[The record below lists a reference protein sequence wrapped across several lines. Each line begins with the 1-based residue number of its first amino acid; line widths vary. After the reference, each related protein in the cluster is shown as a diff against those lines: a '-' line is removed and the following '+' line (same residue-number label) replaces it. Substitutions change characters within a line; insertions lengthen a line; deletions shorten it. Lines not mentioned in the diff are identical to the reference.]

1 MGDRAGTVLQAWRT
15 WLVQN
20 NTDITVALLL
30 VLGARRLA
38 TRSPFRTPI
47 SLTRVAPSP
56 FPDAA
61 RPLQE
66 TPTFST
72 TAHLARV
79 RRAGAVAREDWA
91 WTAGRWGRL
100 ADDSGGA
107 LVATL
112 SVWKFNDTSSAERC
126 VQVLQ
131 TLQQQELI
139 KVFDAAT
146 VVWEEGKKKPKTRQL
161 NNLTGA
167 GALGGAFWGLLFGLL
182 FFVPLLGMAVGAAT
196 GALTG
201 SLSDVGIDDNFINSV
216 RDQVTP
222 GTSALFVMTS
232 DAVQDKVFAAVK
244 DAGLHGELV
253 RTNLSDEQET
263 KLRETFSE

>member
-1 MGDRAGTVLQAWRT
+1 M
-15 WLVQN
+15 
-20 NTDITVALLL
+20 
-30 VLGARRLA
+30 
-38 TRSPFRTPI
+38 
-47 SLTRVAPSP
+47 
-56 FPDAA
+56 
-61 RPLQE
+61 
-66 TPTFST
+66 
-72 TAHLARV
+72 
-79 RRAGAVAREDWA
+79 
-91 WTAGRWGRL
+91 
-100 ADDSGGA
+100 
-107 LVATL
+107 ATL

-222 GTSALFVMTS
+222 GTSALFLLSS
-232 DAVQDKVFAAVK
+232 DAVTDRVK
-244 DAGLHGELV
+244 GTFNDLNPELIAS
-253 RTNLSDEQET
+253 NLSAEQEA
-263 KLRETFSE
+263 KLREVFTEE